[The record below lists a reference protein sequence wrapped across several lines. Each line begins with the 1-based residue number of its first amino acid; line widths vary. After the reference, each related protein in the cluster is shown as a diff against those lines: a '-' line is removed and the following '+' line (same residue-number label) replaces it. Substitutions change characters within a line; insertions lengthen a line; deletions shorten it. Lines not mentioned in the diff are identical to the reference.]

1 MVIRQGEVYWAALPP
16 ARGSGPGY
24 RHPVVVIQNN
34 SFNRSMIGTVVACV
48 LTSNLA
54 RAADPGNVSLRRGE
68 AGLPKRSVVNVS
80 QIATLDR
87 MELLERIGQFS
98 KARTMEILD
107 GVGLVLVPTD

>member
-34 SFNRSMIGTVVACV
+34 SFNRSTIGTVVACA

-54 RAADPGNVSLRRGE
+54 RAADPGNVVLRRGE

-87 MELLERIGQFS
+87 SELLELIGQLS
-98 KARTMEILD
+98 KARVMEILD